1 MNDSAQTPAPQL
13 ADGVVWPADAVEVGR
28 IVDAW
33 GVKGGIKVQ
42 PFSSDPQ
49 ALFCT
54 KKWFLRPAEAA
65 SGALSRPSAK
75 AGDAKAVDT
84 KAAPAPVARKVAA
97 GSAPMAARLSA
108 PRFLQMTLVREQ
120 GDIVVGTA
128 EGLDDRN
135 AAEALKGARVF
146 VSRSAFPTPD
156 EGEYY
161 WIDLIGLDVVNPQG
175 DYLGKVADLMDTGP
189 HSVLRCL
196 SQTPIEAP
204 TEAPGEAAADVAQ
217 DAAAPAQVTERLIPF
232 VDAYIVSVS
241 LADKR
246 IVADWGLDY

>member
-1 MNDSAQTPAPQL
+1 MNGRVSASSSL
-13 ADGVVWPADAVEVGR
+13 VLDDGVVWPEDAVEVGR

-54 KKWFLRPAEAA
+54 KKWFLRPAEQAP
-65 SGALSRPSAK
+65 GALSRPSSA
-75 AGDAKAVDT
+75 AASRGAT
-84 KAAPAPVARKVAA
+84 APAAA
-97 GSAPMAARLSA
+97 SPHAVPRLA
-108 PRFLQMTLVREQ
+108 KPRFLKVTQAREQ
-120 GDIVVGTA
+120 GDIIVATA

-135 AAEALKGARVF
+135 AAEALKGATVF

-161 WIDLIGLDVVNPQG
+161 WVDLIGLDVVNLQG
-175 DYLGKVADLMDTGP
+175 ESLGKVADLLDTGP
-189 HSVLRCL
+189 TSVLRCVAETADPD
-196 SQTPIEAP
+196 SA
-204 TEAPGEAAADVAQ
+204 APG
-217 DAAAPAQVTERLIPF
+217 AAPTERLIPF
-232 VDAYIVSVS
+232 VSAYIVSVS
-241 LADKR
+241 LAERR

>member
-1 MNDSAQTPAPQL
+1 MSDRANPSLLVLD
-13 ADGVVWPADAVEVGR
+13 DGVVWPEDAVEVGR
-28 IVDAW
+28 VVDAW
-33 GVKGGIKVQ
+33 GVKGGIKVM

-65 SGALSRPSAK
+65 VGAVVRPGAATKPASAV
-75 AGDAKAVDT
+75 AS
-84 KAAPAPVARKVAA
+84 AAQ
-97 GSAPMAARLSA
+97 AARLNA
-108 PRFLQMTLVREQ
+108 PRFLQVKSAREQ
-120 GDIVVGTA
+120 SDIVVATC

-156 EGEYY
+156 DGEFY
-161 WIDLIGLDVVNPQG
+161 WIDLIGLDVSNPQG
-175 DYLGKVADLMDTGP
+175 EALGRVVDLIDTGP
-189 HSVLRCL
+189 NSVLRL
-196 SQTPIEAP
+196 E
-204 TEAPGEAAADVAQ
+204 GEAGADGKPV
-217 DAAAPAQVTERLIPF
+217 ERLIPF
-232 VDAYIVSVS
+232 VSAYILSVS

>member
-1 MNDSAQTPAPQL
+1 MSDRANPSTWVLD
-13 ADGVVWPADAVEVGR
+13 DGVVWPEDAVEVGR
-28 IVDAW
+28 VVDAW
-33 GVKGGIKVQ
+33 GVKGGIKVM

-65 SGALSRPSAK
+65 VGAVVRPGAATKPASA
-75 AGDAKAVDT
+75 VVS
-84 KAAPAPVARKVAA
+84 AAQ
-97 GSAPMAARLSA
+97 AARLNA
-108 PRFLQMTLVREQ
+108 PRFLQVKSAREQ
-120 GDIVVGTA
+120 SDIVVATC

-156 EGEYY
+156 DGEFY
-161 WIDLIGLDVVNPQG
+161 WIDLIGLDVSNPQG
-175 DYLGKVADLMDTGP
+175 EALGRVVDLIDTGP
-189 HSVLRCL
+189 NSVLRL
-196 SQTPIEAP
+196 E
-204 TEAPGEAAADVAQ
+204 GEAGADGKPV
-217 DAAAPAQVTERLIPF
+217 ERLIPF
-232 VDAYIVSVS
+232 VSAYILSVS

>member
-1 MNDSAQTPAPQL
+1 MNDSATTSPPVL
-13 ADGVVWPADAVEVGR
+13 DDGVVWPEDAVEVGR

-54 KKWFLRPAEAA
+54 KKWFLRPAESAQ
-65 SGALSRPSAK
+65 GALARPSAK
-75 AGDAKAVDT
+75 ATIAKAPTAVAI
-84 KAAPAPVARKVAA
+84 KAAAA
-97 GSAPMAARLSA
+97 KLAK
-108 PRFLQMTLVREQ
+108 PRFLQMTQVREQ

-128 EGLDDRN
+128 EGLQDRN
-135 AAEALKGARVF
+135 DAEALKGARVF

-156 EGEYY
+156 EGEFY
-161 WIDLIGLDVVNPQG
+161 WVDLIGLDVVNKEG
-175 DYLGKVADLMDTGP
+175 VALGKVIDLLDTGP
-189 HSVLRCL
+189 QSVLRCVL
-196 SQTPIEAP
+196 EGAASEGAAP
-204 TEAPGEAAADVAQ
+204 TEP
-217 DAAAPAQVTERLIPF
+217 TERLIPF
-232 VDAYIVSVS
+232 VSAYIVSVS

>member
-1 MNDSAQTPAPQL
+1 MSDRANPSLLVLD
-13 ADGVVWPADAVEVGR
+13 DGVVWPEDAVEVGR
-28 IVDAW
+28 VVDAW
-33 GVKGGIKVQ
+33 GVKGGIKVM

-65 SGALSRPSAK
+65 VGAVVRPGAATKPASAV
-75 AGDAKAVDT
+75 AS
-84 KAAPAPVARKVAA
+84 AAQ
-97 GSAPMAARLSA
+97 AARLNA
-108 PRFLQMTLVREQ
+108 PRFLQVKSAREQ
-120 GDIVVGTA
+120 SDIVVATC

-156 EGEYY
+156 NGEFY
-161 WIDLIGLDVVNPQG
+161 WIDLIGLDVSNPQG
-175 DYLGKVADLMDTGP
+175 EALGRVVDLIDTGP
-189 HSVLRCL
+189 NSVLRL
-196 SQTPIEAP
+196 E
-204 TEAPGEAAADVAQ
+204 GEAGADGKPV
-217 DAAAPAQVTERLIPF
+217 ERLIPF
-232 VDAYIVSVS
+232 VSAYILSVS